1 MNSLN
6 TLFKNHPCFDAEAR
20 HKYSRIHL
28 PVAPA
33 CNVQCAFC
41 NRKFDCMNESRPGV
55 TSAIL
60 TPPQALQH
68 LLKVLERRPETTV
81 VGIAGPGD
89 PFAQP
94 ELTLETLRLVRDRLP
109 DMLLCIASN
118 GLNLAP
124 YADELSKLKVSHVTI
139 TINDVNPAIVSQ
151 IYEWVMENGR
161 KLTGLAAARL
171 LIERQVEAVLALKA
185 HGMIVKVNSI
195 LIPGINDLHMGD
207 LADKLHDLGV
217 DMMNCIPLI
226 PVSGTKFGGIPAP
239 EADLVARVRAETG
252 RHLPQMTH
260 CGRCRADAAGKIGED
275 MCEDVMKSLQEA
287 SKSPTSEK
295 NVPETAK
302 DPLTELK
309 SMPTRPYVA
318 VASREGMLINQH
330 LGEAERLAIYAKAP
344 DNFELI
350 AVRET
355 PPRGDGDAR
364 WEALA
369 NLLKDC
375 RAVVVSAAGRKP
387 SEFLEERG
395 VRVIEMEGMVAD
407 GLEIAFAGQDVPVYL
422 RKPLRCGTGCGGSGN
437 GCRCG

>member
-1 MNSLN
+1 
-6 TLFKNHPCFDAEAR
+6 
-20 HKYSRIHL
+20 
-28 PVAPA
+28 
-33 CNVQCAFC
+33 
-41 NRKFDCMNESRPGV
+41 MNESRPGV

-60 TPPQALQH
+60 TPPQALRH
-68 LLKVLERRPETTV
+68 LFQVLERRPETTV

-94 ELTLETLRLVRDRLP
+94 ELTLETLRLVRAHLSN
-109 DMLLCIASN
+109 MLLCIASN

-124 YADELSKLKVSHVTI
+124 YADELARLKVSHVTI
-139 TINDVNPAIVSQ
+139 TINGLDPTVVSQ
-151 IYEWVMENGR
+151 VYDWIMDGKQ
-161 KLTGLAAARL
+161 KLTGLKAARW
-171 LIERQVEAVLALKA
+171 LIKRQVESILALKS
-185 HGMIVKVNSI
+185 HGMIVKINSI
-195 LIPGINDLHMGD
+195 IIPEINDRHIGK
-207 LADKLHDLGV
+207 LAKTLKELGA

-226 PVSGTKFGGIPAP
+226 PVAGTKFGNVPAP
-239 EADLVARVRAETG
+239 RADLVARVRAEAG

-260 CGRCRADAAGKIGED
+260 CGRCRADAAGKIGEN
-275 MCEDVMKSLQEA
+275 MCEDVVKSLREA
-287 SKSPTSEK
+287 SNAPASENIIPK
-295 NVPETAK
+295 TREEPV
-302 DPLTELK
+302 TELK
-309 SMPTRPYVA
+309 STATRPYVA

-369 NLLKDC
+369 AVLHDC
-375 RAVVVSAAGRKP
+375 RAVVVSATGRKP
-387 SEFLEERG
+387 SEFLAERG